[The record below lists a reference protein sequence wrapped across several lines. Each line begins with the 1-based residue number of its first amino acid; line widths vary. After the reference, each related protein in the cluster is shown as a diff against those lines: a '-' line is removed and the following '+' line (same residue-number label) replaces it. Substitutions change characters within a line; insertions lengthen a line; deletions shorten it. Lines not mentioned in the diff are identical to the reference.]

1 MQLGSKGTLE
11 VGIFGSFLS
20 FYNCHRGSPF
30 ISKLFSLVGGPY
42 LKDPVL
48 LQELTEVFEKKY
60 AVFGNTRKSLTACR
74 QNGFP
79 QVIV

>member
-48 LQELTEVFEKKY
+48 LQE
-60 AVFGNTRKSLTACR
+60 
-74 QNGFP
+74 
-79 QVIV
+79 